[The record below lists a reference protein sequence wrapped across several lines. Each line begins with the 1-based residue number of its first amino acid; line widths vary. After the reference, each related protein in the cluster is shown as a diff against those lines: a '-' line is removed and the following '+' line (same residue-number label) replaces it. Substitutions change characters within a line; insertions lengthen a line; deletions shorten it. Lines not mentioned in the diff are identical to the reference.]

1 MILSKCGEIPEVN
14 RGTLRK
20 AFLMVLVSIFLYAA
34 LLFYADAQK
43 VGAILGNFDFSVL
56 LILLSL
62 SILCYL
68 TRTIRLLYLMR
79 LLKAKINFQE
89 AFYLQFSGMT
99 MTITPGKI
107 GEVFKAFLAR
117 ELVGF
122 PVAKGVALVF
132 VERLTDL
139 VAVILLSLGG
149 LMTFKGSFSSL
160 GILIILTAAIT
171 VLFSTDWFQKAFLSL
186 LSRTKYAER
195 FKGSF
200 NEIFATIRTCL
211 NLKPLLVSIILAVI
225 GWGSEG
231 IAFYLT
237 LKELDFGAFNV
248 FQAISVYAVS
258 TIAGALAMLPGGIG
272 LTEGSMIAILMA
284 SGATRY
290 VSFAATMIIRFTTL
304 WFGVI
309 SGWLVF
315 LFTKRDIT
323 KKMLEKPQSD
333 LP

>member
-1 MILSKCGEIPEVN
+1 VD
-14 RGTLRK
+14 RGIFRK
-20 AFLMVLVSIFLYAA
+20 VLLTVLVSVFIYIV
-34 LLFYADAQK
+34 LLFYADTRK
-43 VGAILGNFDFSVL
+43 VGAILRDFDPKAL
-56 LILLSL
+56 LILLNL
-62 SILCYL
+62 SFLCYL
-68 TRTIRLLYLMR
+68 TRTLRLLYLMR
-79 LLKAKINFQE
+79 LLKAKINFNE
-89 AFYLQFSGMT
+89 ALYLQFSGMI
-99 MTITPGKI
+99 MTITPGKL

-122 PVAKGVALVF
+122 SAGKGVALVF

-139 VAVILLSLGG
+139 AAVILLSLGG
-149 LMTFKGSFSSL
+149 LMTFKANFISL
-160 GILIILTAAIT
+160 GILIFLTAIIT
-171 VLFSTDWFQKAFLSL
+171 VLFSTNWFRKAFLSL
-186 LSRTKYAER
+186 LSKTKYAER

-200 NEIFATIRTCL
+200 NEMFATIRTYL
-211 NLKPLLVSIILAVI
+211 NLKPLLISIILAII

-248 FQAISVYAVS
+248 FQAISVYTVS

-315 LFTKRDIT
+315 LFAKRDIT
-323 KKMLEKPQSD
+323 KKMLEKPRSD